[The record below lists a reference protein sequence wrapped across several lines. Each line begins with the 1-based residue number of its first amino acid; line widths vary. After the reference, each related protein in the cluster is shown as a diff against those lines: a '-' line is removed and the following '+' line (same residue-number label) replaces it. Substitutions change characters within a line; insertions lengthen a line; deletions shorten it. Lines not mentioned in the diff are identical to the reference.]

1 MSYDVLNI
9 NKERDLCS
17 VVGKQTWDEV
27 NEQINI
33 LAKEMHLSSKEVEAL
48 KQRKMAALRYAELK
62 KENEYLSKGLGE
74 DTKNIDIL
82 SQRKINKNKLEM
94 QRMSKVYANNA
105 QQTSHTEPKLNQK
118 TNELARKKMEQQQK
132 KQKTG
137 K

>member
-1 MSYDVLNI
+1 
-9 NKERDLCS
+9 
-17 VVGKQTWDEV
+17 
-27 NEQINI
+27 
-33 LAKEMHLSSKEVEAL
+33 MHLSSKEVEAL